1 MKKAT
6 LITILIPLCSWA
18 AWAASTAPGWSPSR
32 SVRIIVPFQAGGPM
46 DTVARTIAQ
55 QLGDKWNQSFVV
67 ENRTGGSGNIGSNV
81 VAKAHPDGLEWHQ
94 GAHTV
99 PTPLFSGLTC
109 LMTRSEI
116 SPRCRYWCT

>member
-46 DTVARTIAQ
+46 DTMARMIAQ
-55 QLGDKWNQSFVV
+55 QLGDRWSRSFVV

-81 VAKAHPDGLEWHQ
+81 IAKAPPDGYTIGMASGGTH
-94 GAHTV
+94 GANT
-99 PTPLFSGLTC
+99 TLFGH
-109 LMTRSEI
+109 
-116 SPRCRYWCT
+116 